1 MEMEAEL
8 MLNIADEELKAMEDE
23 KKLIRTAY
31 RNLLDSIKVDL
42 TSEDKKNIRKAY
54 EMAVIAHQPQRRKT
68 GEPYILHP
76 IEVARIC
83 AEEIGLGA
91 TSIICALLHDVVE
104 DTEITND
111 EIKELFGAKVA
122 QIVDGLTKLEKTV
135 DSDSPQADNF
145 KKVLSTLGD
154 DVRVVLIKMADRLHN
169 MRTLGAMR
177 RDKQLKIAAETNFIY
192 APLAH
197 RLGLYAIKTE
207 YEDLCMKITEPE
219 PYKQIAKELQQTK
232 RVREDFINNFIA
244 QLNPR
249 LEETDIKYRIFGR
262 AKSIYSIWN
271 KIKAKNISIDEVN
284 DIYDLFALR
293 IVVDVPRKREKAA
306 CWEVYS
312 TVTDV
317 YQSIP
322 DRLKDWVTNPKSNG
336 YESLHCTVVGGDG
349 RFVEVQIRSE
359 RMDEISER
367 GFAAHW
373 KYKGV
378 DTNAVSSNSG
388 LNNGQ
393 PDVYE
398 KWLVDVRDL
407 LDNNSSDPIEFLQDF
422 KRNLYSE
429 EIYIS
434 TPKGDLIALP
444 KGATGLDFAFAIHT
458 ELGSKCTVVK
468 VNGVVKPLHY
478 ELQSGD
484 KVEIVTT
491 KNQKPNDAWL
501 KFVKTGKARSRIRQL
516 LKEDMKKQS
525 VAGKETLQRKLEQL
539 KVDFEENIEILLK
552 YYGFKT
558 RLDFYF
564 AISLE
569 QINLKEIKRFKI
581 EGNKLVEPEVQ
592 KPEREHV
599 KLADIGSSKKFDTK
613 PRLIINNQP
622 GEQYEYSLATC
633 CNCVPG
639 DEVFAY
645 LTTSSGMRIHRM
657 NCPNAEN
664 LQVNYSYRI
673 LPAEWVETP
682 NSHFIADMIITGID
696 TGVGVIQRLSQNIS
710 SLGLNIRS
718 FNISGDEGYFEAK
731 VSIVV
736 NNLDQ
741 LTLAIRALKKIEGVQ
756 SVYRKE

>member
-1 MEMEAEL
+1 MVVEEEV
-8 MLNIADEELKAMEDE
+8 MLNVAEEELKAVEEE
-23 KKLIRTAY
+23 KALIQRAY
-31 RNLLDSIKVDL
+31 RNLLRSIKVDL
-42 TSEDKKNIRKAY
+42 TKEDKENIRKAY

-104 DTEITND
+104 DTDITND
-111 EIKELFGAKVA
+111 EIKDLFGAKVA
-122 QIVDGLTKLEKTV
+122 QIVDGLTKLDKSV
-135 DSDSPQADNF
+135 NLDSPQAENF

-177 RDKQLKIAAETNFIY
+177 RDKQLKIAAETSFIY

-197 RLGLYAIKTE
+197 RLGLYAFKTE
-207 YEDLCMKITEPE
+207 FQDLCMKITDPE

-232 RVREDFINNFIA
+232 RVREEFIKNFIE
-244 QLNPR
+244 QLAPFLDEMNV
-249 LEETDIKYRIFGR
+249 KYRIFGR

-271 KIKAKNISIDEVN
+271 KIKAKNIPIEEVN

-293 IVVDVPRKREKAA
+293 IIVDVPGRREKAV

-312 TVTDV
+312 IVTDV
-317 YQSIP
+317 YKSIP
-322 DRLKDWVTNPKSNG
+322 DRLKDWITTPKSNG
-336 YESLHCTVVGGDG
+336 YESLHCTVIGSDG
-349 RFVEVQIRSE
+349 RFVEVQVRSE

-378 DTNAVSSNSG
+378 TSNPSASNSG

-393 PDVYE
+393 PDVFE
-398 KWLVDVRDL
+398 KWLVDVREL
-407 LDNNSSDPIEFLQDF
+407 LDNNNDDPIEFLQDF
-422 KRNLYSE
+422 KRNLYNE

-434 TPKGDLIALP
+434 TPNGDLIPLP
-444 KGATGLDFAFAIHT
+444 KGSTGLDFAFAIHT
-458 ELGSKCTVVK
+458 ELGSKCTVVR
-468 VNGVVKPLHY
+468 VNGAVKPLSY

-491 KNQKPNDAWL
+491 KNQKPNDSWL
-501 KFVKTGKARSRIRQL
+501 KFVKTGKARSKIRQL
-516 LKEDMKKQS
+516 LKEERKKQS
-525 VAGKETLQRKLEQL
+525 VEGKEALQRKLEQM
-539 KVDFEENIEILLK
+539 KVDFEENVDFLTK
-552 YYGFKT
+552 AFGFKT

-564 AISLE
+564 ALSLE
-569 QINLKEIKRFKI
+569 QVNLKEIKRFKI
-581 EGNKLVEPEVQ
+581 EGNKLVEPEMP
-592 KPEREHV
+592 KSERETMP
-599 KLADIGSSKKFDTK
+599 LADIGSVKKFDTK

-645 LTTSSGMRIHRM
+645 LTTNSGMKIHRM
-657 NCPNAEN
+657 SCPNAEN

-682 NSHFIADMIITGID
+682 NGHFLANLIITGID
-696 TGVGVIQRLSQNIS
+696 TGIGVIQKLSQNIS
-710 SLGLNIRS
+710 ALGLNIRS
-718 FNISGDEGYFEAK
+718 FNITGDEGFFEAN

-741 LTLAIRALKKIEGVQ
+741 MTLATRALKKIEGVQ

>member
-1 MEMEAEL
+1 MVAEGIQHSTDEL
-8 MLNIADEELKAMEDE
+8 MKAMKEE
-23 KKLIRTAY
+23 KALIQSAY
-31 RNLLDSIKVDL
+31 RNLLRSIKVDL
-42 TSEDKKNIRKAY
+42 TADDKVNIRKAY
-54 EMAVIAHQPQRRKT
+54 EMAVEAHQPQRRKT

-104 DTEITND
+104 DTPITND
-111 EIKELFGAKVA
+111 EIKALFGQKVA
-122 QIVDGLTKLEKTV
+122 QIVDGLTKLDKTV

-145 KKVLSTLGD
+145 KKVLTTLGD

-177 RDKQLKIAAETNFIY
+177 RDKQLKIAAETSFIY

-207 YEDLCMKITEPE
+207 FQDLCMKITDPE

-232 RVREDFINNFIA
+232 RAREEFISGVVA
-244 QLNPR
+244 QLTPH
-249 LEETDIKYRIFGR
+249 LEEMGIKYRIFGR

-271 KIKAKNISIDEVN
+271 KIKAKNIPIEEIN

-293 IVVDVPRKREKAA
+293 IIVDVPRRREKAA

-312 TVTDV
+312 IVTDV
-317 YQSIP
+317 YQSFS
-322 DRLKDWVTNPKSNG
+322 DRLKDWITTPKSNG
-336 YESLHCTVVGGDG
+336 YESLHCTLIGPG

-378 DTNAVSSNSG
+378 DTNSVASNAG

-398 KWLVDVRDL
+398 KWLVDVREL

-422 KRNLYSE
+422 KTNLYNE

-434 TPKGDLIALP
+434 TPNGDLIPLP
-444 KGATGLDFAFAIHT
+444 KGSTGLDFAFAIHT

-484 KVEIVTT
+484 RVEIVTT
-491 KNQKPNDAWL
+491 KNQKPNDSWL
-501 KFVKTGKARSRIRQL
+501 KFVKTGKARSKIRQL

-525 VAGKETLQRKLEQL
+525 VQGKENLQRKLEQM
-539 KVDFEENIEILLK
+539 KVDFEENIEFLVK

-558 RLDFYF
+558 RLDFFF

-569 QINLKEIKRFKI
+569 QVNLKEIKRFKI
-581 EGNKLVEPEVQ
+581 EGNKLVEPEIP
-592 KPEREHV
+592 KLGREEV
-599 KLADIGSSKKFDTK
+599 KLSDIGSVKKFDTK

-645 LTTSSGMRIHRM
+645 LTTNSGMRIHRM

-682 NSHFIADMIITGID
+682 NSHFLADMIITGID

>member
-1 MEMEAEL
+1 MVAEGIQHATDEAVK
-8 MLNIADEELKAMEDE
+8 ATKEEKA
-23 KKLIRTAY
+23 LIQSAY
-31 RNLLDSIKVDL
+31 RNLLRSIKVDL
-42 TSEDKKNIRKAY
+42 TAEDKVNIRKAY
-54 EMAVIAHQPQRRKT
+54 EMAVEAHQPQRRKT

-104 DTEITND
+104 DTPITND
-111 EIKELFGAKVA
+111 EIKALFGSKVA

-145 KKVLSTLGD
+145 KKVLTTLGD

-177 RDKQLKIAAETNFIY
+177 RDKQLKIAAETSFIY

-207 YEDLCMKITEPE
+207 FQDLCMKITEPE

-232 RVREDFINNFIA
+232 RAREEFINNVIT
-244 QLNPR
+244 QLTPF
-249 LEETDIKYRIFGR
+249 LEETEIKYRIFGR

-271 KIKAKNISIDEVN
+271 KIKAKNIPIEGIN

-293 IVVDVPRKREKAA
+293 IIVDVPRRREKAA
-306 CWEVYS
+306 CWEIYS
-312 TVTDV
+312 IVTDV
-317 YQSIP
+317 YQSFS
-322 DRLKDWVTNPKSNG
+322 DRLKDWITTPKSNG
-336 YESLHCTVVGGDG
+336 YESLHCTLIVPG
-349 RFVEVQIRSE
+349 RFIEVQIRSE

-373 KYKGV
+373 KYKDV
-378 DTNAVSSNSG
+378 NTSATAPNNG

-398 KWLVDVRDL
+398 KWLVDVREL
-407 LDNNSSDPIEFLQDF
+407 LDNNNSDPIEFLQDF
-422 KRNLYSE
+422 KTNLYNE

-434 TPKGDLIALP
+434 TPNGDLIPLP
-444 KGATGLDFAFAIHT
+444 KGSTGLDFAFAIHT

-484 KVEIVTT
+484 RVEIVTT
-491 KNQKPNDAWL
+491 KNQKPNDSWL
-501 KFVKTGKARSRIRQL
+501 KFVKTGKARSKIRQL

-525 VAGKETLQRKLEQL
+525 VQGKELLQRKLEQM
-539 KVDFEENIEILLK
+539 KVDFEENIEFLVK

-558 RLDFYF
+558 RLDFFF

-569 QINLKEIKRFKI
+569 QVNLKEIKRFKVD
-581 EGNKLVEPEVQ
+581 GNKLVEPEVV
-592 KPEREHV
+592 KTERETV
-599 KLADIGSSKKFDTK
+599 KLSDIGSAKKFDAK

-645 LTTSSGMRIHRM
+645 LTTNSGMRIHRM
-657 NCPNAEN
+657 SCPNAEN

-673 LPAEWVETP
+673 LPAEWVDTP
-682 NSHFIADMIITGID
+682 NSHFVADMIITGID

-731 VSIVV
+731 VSIIV
-736 NNLDQ
+736 NNLSQ

-756 SVYRKE
+756 TVYRKE

>member
-1 MEMEAEL
+1 MVVEA
-8 MLNIADEELKAMEDE
+8 IQHSTDEAIKATKEE
-23 KKLIRTAY
+23 KALIQSAY
-31 RNLLDSIKVDL
+31 RNLLRSIKVDL
-42 TSEDKKNIRKAY
+42 TAEDKVNIRKAY
-54 EMAVIAHQPQRRKT
+54 EMAVDAHQPQRRKT

-104 DTEITND
+104 DTPITNE
-111 EIKELFGAKVA
+111 EIKVLFGKKVA

-145 KKVLSTLGD
+145 KKVLTTLGD

-177 RDKQLKIAAETNFIY
+177 RDKQLKIAAETSFIY

-207 YEDLCMKITEPE
+207 FQDLCMKITDPE

-232 RVREDFINNFIA
+232 RVREEFVNGIIA
-244 QLNPR
+244 KLTPH
-249 LEETDIKYRIFGR
+249 LDEMDIKYRIFGR

-271 KIKAKNISIDEVN
+271 KIKSKNIPIEEIN

-293 IVVDVPRKREKAA
+293 IIVDVPRRREKAA

-312 TVTDV
+312 VVTDV
-317 YQSIP
+317 YQSFS
-322 DRLKDWVTNPKSNG
+322 DRLKDWITTPKSNG
-336 YESLHCTVVGGDG
+336 YESLHCTLIGPG

-378 DTNAVSSNSG
+378 DTNSVASNTG

-398 KWLVDVRDL
+398 KWLVDVREL

-422 KRNLYSE
+422 KTNLYNE

-434 TPKGDLIALP
+434 TPNGDLIPLP
-444 KGATGLDFAFAIHT
+444 KGSTGLDFAFAIHT

-484 KVEIVTT
+484 RVEIVTT
-491 KNQKPNDAWL
+491 KNQKPNDSWL
-501 KFVKTGKARSRIRQL
+501 KFVRTGKARSKIRQL

-525 VAGKETLQRKLEQL
+525 VQGKELLQRKLEQL
-539 KVDFEENIEILLK
+539 KVDFEENIEFLVK

-558 RLDFYF
+558 RLDFFF

-569 QINLKEIKRFKI
+569 QVNLKEIKRFKI
-581 EGNKLVEPEVQ
+581 DGNKLVEPEIA
-592 KPEREHV
+592 KLGREEV
-599 KLADIGSSKKFDTK
+599 KISDIGSVKKFDSK

-645 LTTSSGMRIHRM
+645 LTTNSGMRIHRM
-657 NCPNAEN
+657 SCPNAEN

-673 LPAEWVETP
+673 LPAEWVDTP

-731 VSIVV
+731 VSIIV
-736 NNLDQ
+736 NNLSQ